1 MNTDGLRMATL
12 GSVYSVH
19 SVVQTTG
26 VEPPSAQSARSE
38 IRPDTSETGALLPD
52 LRSLPVQNLKKEVV
66 TKGLVRCPSR
76 MIPATEPAD
85 KIIMQG
91 VHVELMPALQTAIRN
106 KFAVLLRHN
115 EHIVRIHVRLQLE
128 QTHGSQHLY
137 SATAQIEIG
146 GPDLVATMKGE
157 EAYAVIDALAEK
169 LSEQLRERHER
180 RTDRHRE
187 GPKMDQAA
195 P

>member
-1 MNTDGLRMATL
+1 
-12 GSVYSVH
+12 
-19 SVVQTTG
+19 
-26 VEPPSAQSARSE
+26 
-38 IRPDTSETGALLPD
+38 
-52 LRSLPVQNLKKEVV
+52 LKKAVA
-66 TKGLVRCPSR
+66 TKGLARYPGR
-76 MIPATEPAD
+76 MIPTTGPAD

-91 VHVELMPALQTAIRN
+91 VHVELTPALQQAIRD

-128 QTHGSQHLY
+128 QTHGRQHLY

-146 GPDLVATMKGE
+146 GPDLVATMKGD

-180 RTDRHRE
+180 RTERRRDS
-187 GPKMDQAA
+187 GPIDAGS
-195 P
+195 